1 MYNKEIFII
10 RKKGKKMAIS
20 TTDVITP
27 ANTGLDNISNG
38 NAVVHVT
45 QGGLTKILLTDSYVS
60 NPTFS
65 GVAAKY
71 TNRFDEIAYYNTV
84 SGIDGGT

>member
-1 MYNKEIFII
+1 VYNKEIFII
-10 RKKGKKMAIS
+10 RKQGKKMAIS

>member
-1 MYNKEIFII
+1 
-10 RKKGKKMAIS
+10 MAIS